1 MSARRIDERRV
12 SIRRYETANPYD
24 TWVVSWGYNLNVKRR
39 PGGAVRGLP
48 TCLLCVC
55 LSGSVYCEDV
65 SPEMSTIPALPRET
79 TYLYAR
85 FNKIKKIKNKDFADM
100 DTLKIIHL
108 TGNIISEIEDGA
120 FSKLINLEELYL
132 AENKLTRLPL
142 LPSKLITLNANFNL
156 LKTKGVKANAFKRL
170 SELAYLYLGNNQLD
184 AVPPLP
190 DSLQVVHLN
199 NNNIN
204 TITDETFCKGN
215 TTKYIRSTM
224 VEVRLDGNPLVLAQH
239 PNSFICLRNL
249 PSGNYH

>member
-1 MSARRIDERRV
+1 MFSSQE
-12 SIRRYETANPYD
+12 SIFGTNTYD
-24 TWVVSWGYNLNVKRR
+24 I
-39 PGGAVRGLP
+39 
-48 TCLLCVC
+48 
-55 LSGSVYCEDV
+55 E
-65 SPEMSTIPALPRET
+65 TIPEVLQNIPEP
-79 TYLYAR
+79 
-85 FNKIKKIKNKDFADM
+85 DAD

-156 LKTKGVKANAFKRL
+156 LKTKGVRANAFK
-170 SELAYLYLGNNQLD
+170 
-184 AVPPLP
+184 
-190 DSLQVVHLN
+190 

-239 PNSFICLRNL
+239 PNSFICLWNL